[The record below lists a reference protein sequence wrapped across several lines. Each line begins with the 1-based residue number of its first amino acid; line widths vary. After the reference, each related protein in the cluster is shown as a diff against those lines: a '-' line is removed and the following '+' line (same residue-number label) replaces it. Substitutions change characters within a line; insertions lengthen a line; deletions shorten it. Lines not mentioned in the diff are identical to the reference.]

1 MEIVASKRGAPIRQF
16 VLTCHGDLLRLPAG
30 WVKRRSDSPYFLNWG
45 RSNNAMKEGTILL
58 LSVLAAVVLFTMLA
72 LH

>member
-1 MEIVASKRGAPIRQF
+1 MGEE
-16 VLTCHGDLLRLPAG
+16 T
-30 WVKRRSDSPYFLNWG
+30 SDSPYFLDWG

>member
-1 MEIVASKRGAPIRQF
+1 MGEE
-16 VLTCHGDLLRLPAG
+16 T
-30 WVKRRSDSPYFLNWG
+30 SDSPLDWG